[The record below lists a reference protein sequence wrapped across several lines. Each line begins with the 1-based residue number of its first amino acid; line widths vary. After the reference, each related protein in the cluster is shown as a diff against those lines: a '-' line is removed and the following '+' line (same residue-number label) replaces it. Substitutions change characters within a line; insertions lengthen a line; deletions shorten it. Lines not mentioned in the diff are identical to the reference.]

1 MALRTKEAQVTFKP
15 ELRQYRLGKDSK
27 KDWMGIKGGN
37 RRIYVNKTCEHTD
50 FLYYL
55 CRYVLFCLSS
65 LSPLILFNTLGDVLP
80 LVLKPFLTFIFP

>member
-1 MALRTKEAQVTFKP
+1 MALRTKEAHLTFKP

-27 KDWMGIKGGN
+27 KDWTGIKGGN
-37 RRIYVNKTCEHTD
+37 RRIYVNKTCEHKD
-50 FLYYL
+50 FLYHS
-55 CRYVLFCLSS
+55 RRHMLFCLSS